1 MKKYKFLL
9 LGSGVAAG
17 YAAKELV
24 QRNVEPGSVG
34 IVTADHFLPYDRPPL
49 SKGFLLGEKSVD
61 DILLENAS
69 FYDDH
74 GIELRLNQPVV
85 GIDFDTKTVECKP
98 GGEVRYEQLLIT
110 TGSKVRHLET
120 PGAGLGEIYYLRS
133 LDDAQR
139 LRDRIARGG
148 RVAVIGS
155 GFIGVEVASV
165 MARKGVEPTMIFPE
179 ERVWKK
185 FFTPEL
191 SAFFQKYFADRGVKF
206 MPNERVK
213 GFLGPGKLE
222 RVHLESGREVRADF
236 VVAGIGVRPASDLFT
251 GTPLEINPEGV
262 VVDQFLQTNLS
273 DVWAAGDVAYYPD
286 LVFQRRRRL
295 DHWDNAVEQ
304 GKLAAR
310 NMIGATEA
318 FVHVPYFFSDVFDLS
333 YEFWGDS
340 HDHDQVVYR
349 GDLGTASFSAWWL
362 KERRLQAAFVLNR
375 PDEEREL
382 APKWIQ
388 AHRVL
393 DPHILGDPNQPLQ
406 RLQAA

>member
-34 IVTADHFLPYDRPPL
+34 IVTA
-49 SKGFLLGEKSVD
+49 D

-148 RVAVIGS
+148 RAAVIGS
-155 GFIGVEVASV
+155 GFIGMEVASV

-206 MPNERVK
+206 
-213 GFLGPGKLE
+213 
-222 RVHLESGREVRADF
+222 
-236 VVAGIGVRPASDLFT
+236 
-251 GTPLEINPEGV
+251 
-262 VVDQFLQTNLS
+262 
-273 DVWAAGDVAYYPD
+273 
-286 LVFQRRRRL
+286 
-295 DHWDNAVEQ
+295 
-304 GKLAAR
+304 
-310 NMIGATEA
+310 
-318 FVHVPYFFSDVFDLS
+318 
-333 YEFWGDS
+333 
-340 HDHDQVVYR
+340 
-349 GDLGTASFSAWWL
+349 
-362 KERRLQAAFVLNR
+362 
-375 PDEEREL
+375 
-382 APKWIQ
+382 
-388 AHRVL
+388 
-393 DPHILGDPNQPLQ
+393 
-406 RLQAA
+406 